1 MEAASDGRAMLCA
14 VCRGAALAGA
24 ERQTDLERVVSDDR
38 TLALIDGLLALP
50 AETAC
55 VEFKASN
62 ADAEMIGKRISAMA
76 NAARL
81 ADQSFAYV
89 LWGVDDASRTP
100 IGTRF
105 DPDARKQGNQPLEL
119 WLAQRLRPD
128 VAFVF
133 KTVDYRGKQMVLLE
147 IPAAT
152 SSAIEFDRHSYIRI
166 GSSTPKLSDYPE
178 RQRALWAK
186 LQSHAWETDIAASFL
201 SGDEVLAK
209 LDYAAY
215 FDLTGQP
222 LPDNRTGIFDKLLAD
237 RLVKEDVGG
246 HWSIS
251 NLAAILYAKRL
262 ADFPLAIAR
271 KAIRFAAYAGLN
283 RADAVTHRQDGQK
296 GYALGFTG
304 LIDYIDSLM
313 PRNEFIGRAFREER
327 PLYPAIAIRELVANA
342 LIHQDMTLTGA
353 GPMVEMFKDRLEITN
368 PGQPLV
374 QPERFLDYPPR
385 SRNEALAALMRRM
398 RLCEEQGT
406 GIDKVLTA
414 VELHQLPPPDF
425 RAEGEAVRTILYAP
439 RRFAEMTPQERVRA
453 CYQHASLKFVSGQ
466 RMSNATLRE
475 RLGIDPQN
483 AAQASTIIRQALR
496 DKQIRMADPEHPK
509 SGYVPFWA

>member
-1 MEAASDGRAMLCA
+1 M
-14 VCRGAALAGA
+14 
-24 ERQTDLERVVSDDR
+24 TDTR
-38 TLALIDGLLALP
+38 TLALIDELLAKP
-50 AETAC
+50 AETPC
-55 VEFKASN
+55 VEFKAGN

-81 ADQSFAYV
+81 VDQPFAYM
-89 LWGVDDASRTP
+89 LWGVDDASHAP
-100 IGTRF
+100 IGTTF
-105 DPDARKQGNQPLEL
+105 DPSSQKQGNQPLEL
-119 WLAQRLRPD
+119 WLAQHLQPD
-128 VAFVF
+128 VAFTF
-133 KTVDYRGKQMVLLE
+133 KTADYHGKRMVLLE

-152 SSAIEFDRHSYIRI
+152 SCAVEFERQAYIRI
-166 GSSTPKLSDYPE
+166 GSGTPKLSDYPD
-178 RQRALWAK
+178 RQRALWSR
-186 LQSHAWETDIAASFL
+186 LQSHAWEASIAAPFL
-201 SGDEVLAK
+201 SGDEVLTR

-222 LPDNRTGIFDKLLAD
+222 LPDNRKGIFDKLLAD
-237 RLVKEDVGG
+237 RLVQADVGG

-251 NLAAILYAKRL
+251 NLGAMLYAKRL
-262 ADFPLAIAR
+262 TDFPLPIAR
-271 KAIRFAAYAGLN
+271 KAVRFVAYDGLN
-283 RADAVTHRQDGQK
+283 RADAVIHRQDGLK

-313 PRNEFIGRAFREER
+313 PRNEFIGKAFREER
-327 PLYPAIAIRELVANA
+327 PLYPAIAIRELIANA
-342 LIHQDMTLTGA
+342 LIHQDMTISGA
-353 GPMVEMFKDRLEITN
+353 GPMVEMFSDRLEITN

-374 QPERFLDYPPR
+374 RPERFLDFPPR
-385 SRNEALAALMRRM
+385 SRNEALASLMRRM

-406 GIDKVLTA
+406 GIDKVFHA

-425 RAEGEAVRTILYAP
+425 RVEGDAVRTVLYAP
-439 RRFAEMTPQERVRA
+439 RHFVEMTPQERIRA

-483 AAQASTIIRQALR
+483 AAQASVIIRQAL
-496 DKQIRMADPEHPK
+496 KAGLIRTADPEHPK